1 MFERKEGMRG
11 ERGRGEREREK
22 RERERERESNS
33 SEVMY
38 LPACFVVNMKNSTNH
53 NFCGSW
59 WAC

>member
-33 SEVMY
+33 IEVMY
-38 LPACFVVNMKNSTNH
+38 LPACFVVNMKNSSSH

>member
-11 ERGRGEREREK
+11 ERGRGERERK
-22 RERERERESNS
+22 ERKRESNS

-59 WAC
+59 WVC

>member
-11 ERGRGEREREK
+11 ETGRGERERK
-22 RERERERESNS
+22 ERESNS
-33 SEVMY
+33 SKVMH

-53 NFCGSW
+53 NFRGSW